1 LRRHKLVVRVGAG
14 LALAGAVAVVSASA
28 AAPSS
33 ARSASAC
40 TPSWQRVPAANAGTF
55 PTLLDENGFRRVAA
69 QSTTNA
75 WAVGSQTNLI
85 EHWDGVQWSVSQ
97 PNTDQFKGTGKV
109 LTAVAAAS
117 SSAAWAVG
125 YHTTGSFAAP
135 VYSQLIERWNGT
147 SWSFD
152 HAPRSPDQHTWLN
165 DVNAVATN
173 DVWAVGV
180 HTVKP
185 AQGRLRVARTLIEHW
200 NGTAW
205 TVIPSPNIGPATD
218 RRTRSGW
225 EWASDNRLQSIAVV
239 SADDI
244 WAVGGYA
251 FPLHRHNKPYYSE
264 NYRVM
269 PLAEHWNGTHWKIG
283 PRVPSRGT
291 TLRIVP
297 NPFGRDLPGI
307 NPGQSGFTFVTAD
320 PSGDVLALDDANA
333 TVWRLSGSA
342 WSRLRQTGAL
352 HFLPVTVT
360 VIAPDDAWIFGYS
373 YDLSKNLAAH
383 WDGQTWTQT
392 RLYTGNSGSLN
403 AAAASGSDDV
413 WVVGISDESPLQLH
427 YTC

>member
-1 LRRHKLVVRVGAG
+1 M
-14 LALAGAVAVVSASA
+14 
-28 AAPSS
+28 
-33 ARSASAC
+33 
-40 TPSWQRVPAANAGTF
+40 PAAKGG
-55 PTLLDENGFRRVAA
+55 TLLNENGFRRVAA
-69 QSTTNA
+69 QSATNA

-97 PNTDQFKGTGKV
+97 PNTDQYKGSGKV

-117 SSAAWAVG
+117 PSAAWAVG
-125 YHTTGSFAAP
+125 YHTTGSFGAP
-135 VYSQLIERWNGT
+135 LYSQIIERWNGT
-147 SWSFD
+147 SWSFE

-165 DVNAVATN
+165 DVKAVATN

-180 HTVKP
+180 QTVRP
-185 AQGRLRVARTLIEHW
+185 AQGRSRVARTLIEHW

-205 TVIPSPNIGPATD
+205 NMIPSPNLGPATD

-244 WAVGGYA
+244 WAVGEYA
-251 FPLHRHNKPYYSE
+251 IPLHRHNKRYYSRT
-264 NYRVM
+264 YRVM
-269 PLAEHWNGTHWKIG
+269 PLAEHWDGTDWTVG
-283 PRVPSRGT
+283 SRVPSRGT

-297 NPFGRDLPGI
+297 NPFGKGLPGI

-320 PSGDVLALDDANA
+320 TSGDVLALDANG
-333 TVWRLSGSA
+333 TVWRLSGSV

-352 HFLPVTVT
+352 HFFALAVT
-360 VIAPDDAWIFGYS
+360 VIAPDDGWIFGDIVRS
-373 YDLSKNLAAH
+373 GRISFLAAH

-392 RLYTGNSGSLN
+392 KLYQANSGFLT
-403 AAAASGSDDV
+403 AAAASASDDV
-413 WVVGISDESPLQLH
+413 WVVGTSDESSLQLH